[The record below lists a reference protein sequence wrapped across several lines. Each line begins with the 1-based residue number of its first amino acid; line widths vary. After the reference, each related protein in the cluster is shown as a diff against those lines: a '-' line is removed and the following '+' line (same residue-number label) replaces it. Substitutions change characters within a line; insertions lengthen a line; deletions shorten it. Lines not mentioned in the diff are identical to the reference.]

1 MSKHNSSRTGARF
14 IVVVLI
20 TLSALLLSSVAF
32 AQTSV
37 SNGSIAGTVTDAT
50 GAVVPNAKITMT
62 GPTGQTV
69 HATSSNSGSYASGSL
84 IPGTYKVRVEAKGFK
99 TEELTVEVKVDN
111 TANGSAKLEIGQES
125 TVIEVQAS
133 EVQVN
138 TEQATVQGV
147 LTSSQIENL
156 PVNGRNFLDLAQL
169 EPGVQIQD
177 GENFDP
183 TKVGYSSISFGGRF
197 GRTARISV
205 DGVDVSDETVGTT
218 TEDIPASGIQEFS
231 LAQSTLDLSN
241 DLTSSGAVNV
251 TTKSGTN
258 AIHGEAFGLFR
269 DSSVGAAKL
278 LEPWDTNTKSF
289 IPTPYQRNQ
298 EGGSVGGPIIK
309 DKLFYFLDGERTLQ
323 HLAAPVP
330 ESAPYSQYS
339 GTFQAPF
346 KEEELQGRVDYSLTK
361 TARLFARYNYF
372 HNSVFATFFPSS
384 FQVYN
389 NDDYT
394 RNDVAGIDFNT
405 GSITH
410 SIRFSYLKFQ
420 NRILDAV
427 QGSTLPFA
435 NFPVAINIGTFTVG
449 PNLLAPQA
457 TVQSDHQIKYDGSKS
472 FGKHIVRFGFGFNH
486 IQGGGFA
493 SFFKIVPQVFEFG
506 PGPTNDPTD
515 ASLANGLV
523 DVGNGQGYSTTA
535 SALGYPAGGLGPDN
549 RMSFYI
555 GDTWKV
561 LHNLTISPGL
571 RWERDTGRTDS
582 DLSSPDC
589 SGVTGPCV
597 PLNSAFPGFGNPVQ
611 QANKNFAPQLGIAWD
626 PKSDGKTVIR
636 AGAGLYYENVIYNN
650 VLFDRPLRLKS
661 GAFLQFPTACFG
673 GNAIPVPTLT
683 AGNISVD
690 SVEGQDPNNNGSYC
704 ADTIGNSAAA
714 LANFQTVYQAD
725 NPFSLT
731 AQNPAYIGSQL
742 ASGLNP
748 AIGLFA
754 PNYRSPRSLQ
764 LNIGMQHEIRHGLIV
779 SADFVRNVET
789 HSPLGIDVNHAGAA
803 RTFNPTSAQAAVNL
817 LVADCSA
824 ASLAA
829 AIGPAGCP
837 GIYPATPTTP
847 AGSATIGDFTARGLG
862 TPNDAGAACAQAVDP
877 LTGNPLG
884 FPCAFGGINPT
895 FGQALFLEPISRSV
909 YNGLQMKL
917 VQNVVNP
924 MRGVKTANFQLSY
937 SLSRFVNPAAFAGNT
952 PPSNPVSNND
962 QDFVLQASDN
972 DNPLKFMG
980 PSLLDRTHQISFGGT
995 FDVPYGFRFGMIGH
1009 FYSPL
1014 SSPTIVGSNGSG
1026 GQIFQTDF
1034 SGSGFG
1040 SQPLPGTTNG
1050 SFMRD
1055 FGVSGLNAAISN
1067 YNTTTAGQATPAG
1080 QALIN
1085 SGLFNL
1091 GQLQTIGAV
1100 APTLPTAPSDQL
1112 VFPWVKAF
1120 DFKFSWS
1127 HTFAERFKIEPSL
1140 GIFNIFNFSNFNLPP
1155 GAMNGWLDAGSS
1167 INSIS
1172 THINT
1177 ALNETGPPSD
1187 TFRVGNGTG
1196 VFGLGSPRAMEF
1208 GLRLTF

>member
-1 MSKHNSSRTGARF
+1 MLKLNSSRYGSRF
-14 IVVVLI
+14 MVLALVAL
-20 TLSALLLSSVAF
+20 TALLISSLAF

-37 SNGSIAGTVTDAT
+37 SNGSIAGTAADST
-50 GAVVPNAKITMT
+50 GAVVPNAKVTIT

-69 HATSSNSGSYASGSL
+69 RTNTSGSGSYSSGAL
-84 IPGTYKVRVEAKGFK
+84 IPGVYSVRVEAKGFK
-99 TEELTVEVKVDN
+99 TAQLSVDVKVDN
-111 TANGSAKLEIGQES
+111 TANGSVKLELGQES
-125 TVIEVQAS
+125 TVVEVQAS

-258 AIHGEAFGLFR
+258 AYHGEAFGLFR
-269 DSSVGAAKL
+269 DSTVGAAKL
-278 LEPWDTNTKSF
+278 LEPFDTATNSF

-298 EGGSVGGPIIK
+298 EGGSFGGPVIK
-309 DKLFYFLDGERTLQ
+309 DKLFFFLDGERTLQ

-346 KEEELQGRVDYSLTK
+346 KEEELQGRLDYSLTK
-361 TARLFARYNYF
+361 TARVFGRYNYF

-435 NFPVAINIGTFTVG
+435 DFPVAINIGTFTVG

-472 FGKHIVRFGFGFNH
+472 FGKHILRFGFGFNH

-506 PGPTNDPTD
+506 PGPTSDPTT

-523 DVGNGQGYSTTA
+523 DVGNGQGFSTTA

-549 RMSFYI
+549 RLSFYV
-555 GDTWKV
+555 GDTWKI

-582 DLSSPDC
+582 DLPAIPS
-589 SGVTGPCV
+589 
-597 PLNSAFPGFGNPVQ
+597 LNAAFPGFGNPVRQ
-611 QANKNFAPQLGIAWD
+611 PNMNFAPQLGIAWD

-650 VLFDRPLRLKS
+650 VLFDRPLRLQS
-661 GAFLQFPTACFG
+661 GAFLQFPTACFA
-673 GNAIPVPTLT
+673 GNALPVPTLS
-683 AGNISVD
+683 AGNITVD
-690 SVEGQDPNNNGSYC
+690 GVEGVDPNSTSGSYC
-704 ADTIGNSAAA
+704 NDTIGNSAAA
-714 LANFQTVYQAD
+714 LAAFQTAYQAD

-731 AQNPAYIGSQL
+731 AANPAYIGSQL

-754 PNYRSPRSLQ
+754 PNYRSPRAVQ
-764 LNIGMQHEIRHGLIV
+764 MNIGMQHEIRHGMMI

-789 HSPLGIDVNHAGAA
+789 HGLLGIDVNHAGAA
-803 RTFNPTSAQAAVNL
+803 RYFNMTGAQTAIAATETACGHPGDL
-817 LVADCSA
+817 QGTIDDCSA
-824 ASLAA
+824 QNGPGAGAS
-829 AIGPAGCP
+829 I
-837 GIYPATPTTP
+837 
-847 AGSATIGDFTARGLG
+847 SNFTSHGLG
-862 TPNDAGAACAQAVDP
+862 TPNDFGSACP
-877 LTGNPLG
+877 GG
-884 FPCAFGGINPT
+884 CAFGGINPAA
-895 FGQALFLEPISRSV
+895 GQMLFLEPISRSV

-937 SLSRFVNPAAFAGNT
+937 SLSRFVNPLAFAGNT
-952 PPSNPVSNND
+952 PPSNPVSSND
-962 QDFVLQASDN
+962 QDFVLQAADN

-980 PSLLDRTHQISFGGT
+980 PSLLDRTHQISFGGS
-995 FDVPYGFRFGMIGH
+995 FDVPYGFRFGLIGH

-1014 SSPTIVGSNGSG
+1014 SSPAIVGSNGSG

-1034 SGSGFG
+1034 TGSGFI

-1050 SFMRD
+1050 SFERD
-1055 FGVSGLNAAISN
+1055 FGVKGLNAAINN
-1067 YNTTTAGQATPAG
+1067 YNGTLGGQATPAG
-1080 QALIN
+1080 QVLISN
-1085 SGLFNL
+1085 GLFTL
-1091 GQLQTIGAV
+1091 AQLQSIGAV
-1100 APTLPTAPSDQL
+1100 APTLNPAPSDQL
-1112 VFPWVKAF
+1112 SFPWVRAF
-1120 DFKFSWS
+1120 DFKLSWS
-1127 HTFAERFKIEPSL
+1127 HSFAERFKIEPSL
-1140 GIFNIFNFSNFNLPP
+1140 GIFNLFNFANFNLPP

-1177 ALNETGPPSD
+1177 AAGQTGPPSD

-1208 GLRLTF
+1208 GVRLTF